1 MFSPQHVVQS
11 SSRFDPVRARC
22 IEDLAEAMFERHRMS
37 GQKHDLQVDGSIIR
51 LKRFTEATSLP
62 RPWDPSTHSAIVR
75 IVVILTLSILFHA
88 EGFRQPN
95 DVKCCIVYLRYLRG
109 QSRDVLPARYVTMS
123 LVRAMGIQVELQLGD
138 ADQDIEEMADLCDE
152 LFNSDV
158 PGKSLA
164 RPIVSLLNALSSHPS
179 GKSLPSEKLTNCLRK
194 AIVQLAPDL
203 DHPFLML
210 ASLHLRRF
218 LMTFLEDDY
227 KEGMAALDKVMNF
240 RDPGGRPSPHLGI
253 ASCMEALFGMF
264 HFHVYGKS
272 EYLEQ
277 ATYRFRAFLDGIRD
291 TPEHPLRPL
300 FIRIYSGLQT
310 WRSYHANAEA
320 NIQDAWYST
329 PGFIKPPSFRDLIAR
344 LPELEASTSLSALHD
359 HDSALDLPSI
369 DRLTDIADIE
379 DGIEYCR
386 QLNAFYPNSPHA
398 CATRSTLPYFFWR
411 AFNCTDEMEYLNKA
425 ISAARVHST
434 NTTNG
439 LLFHT
444 YSVGQLIIYLS
455 TRLRILGRGPYH
467 MEDLNE
473 LMQLYPTAAKY
484 ESPYLDVRDQFSF
497 QWAEIAHYF
506 GHPSALTAYE
516 MAMTSMQFYLTVT
529 PTLDKQHSQLVVKND
544 YFKWLPLDCASYQMR
559 IIGRPKQ
566 AIETLER
573 GRVLLWSEM
582 RGLRITVD
590 QIPSAD
596 RHLAEKFTAVSR
608 DLETL
613 TLSLDNVGGGNS
625 VPKGMDAFGYA
636 AIRQKG
642 LLDER
647 KELVLKI
654 QALPGLDTFM
664 KPHSY
669 DTLCGAASHGP
680 MIIINHS
687 KWGSDIV
694 ILLRNSSPS
703 LITTS
708 GDFYARAN
716 KLQDRLLK
724 ERRQPDGLESNKYND
739 ALDFVLKELYEL
751 VGRPVIER
759 LNKLNVPL
767 QSRVWWCPTSVFCS
781 LPLHAMGPI
790 PSDWGRPQYFLD
802 LYISS
807 YIPSLFSLIES
818 RKSGSQTFDKPSMLV
833 VAQPDV
839 TMVQALKEVRVVKA
853 VNPRVTKL
861 VAAAATPSAVLER
874 IQDHR
879 FVHIVCH
886 GILEP
891 GKPLDSGFELYK
903 KQRLS
908 LLDVVRS
915 RLPNAE
921 FAFLAAC
928 HTAELTDQS
937 PADEVLH
944 LAAAMQ
950 FCGFRSVVGTM
961 WAMADTDG
969 PALAGDFYKSVFSG
983 REQEGVHYYERTAEA
998 LRDAVVKLR
1007 RKRGVT
1013 LERWVNYVHFG
1024 AWLTIVG

>member
-1 MFSPQHVVQS
+1 MQS
-11 SSRFDPVRARC
+11 SSRSDPVRARC
-22 IEDLAEAMFERHRMS
+22 IEDLPEARFQRHRMS
-37 GQKHDLQVDGSIIR
+37 GQKFDRALDESVIR
-51 LKRFTEATSLP
+51 RFTEATFLP
-62 RPWDPSTHSAIVR
+62 RPWDPSPTNSAIVQR
-75 IVVILTLSILFHA
+75 VVFLTLTILFRA
-88 EGFRQPN
+88 GGFRLPN
-95 DVKCCIVYLRYLRG
+95 NVKCSIIYLRYLRG
-109 QSRDVLPARYVTMS
+109 QCRDATALPAQYVTMS
-123 LVRAMGIQVELQLGD
+123 IMRAMATQVGLEPGD
-138 ADQDIEEMADLCDE
+138 AGQDIEEMTDLCDE
-152 LFNSDV
+152 LLNSDV
-158 PGKSLA
+158 PGKYLT
-164 RPIVSLLNALSSHPS
+164 RPIMSLTNALRSHS
-179 GKSLPSEKLTNCLRK
+179 RALDRQLPSEKLINCLRK
-194 AIVQLAPDL
+194 AIVQLPDL
-203 DHPFLML
+203 QFPFLML
-210 ASLHLRRF
+210 AQLYLVR
-218 LMTFLEDDY
+218 LQMTFLEDDY
-227 KEGMAALDKVMNF
+227 KEGMAILDKVMNF
-240 RDPGGRPSPHLGI
+240 RDPGGGPSPYHGQ
-253 ASCMEALFGMF
+253 ASSMAALFGMI

-277 ATYRFRAFLDGIRD
+277 ALYRFRTFLDGIRD

-300 FIRIYSGLQT
+300 FTRIYSGLQE
-310 WRSYHANAEA
+310 WRSYHTGAKA
-320 NIQDAWYST
+320 NIQDAWYSP
-329 PGFIKPPSFRDLIAR
+329 PGSIKLTSFRDLIAR
-344 LPELEASTSLSALHD
+344 LPELKASESRSALYD
-359 HDSALDLPSI
+359 HINALDLPSI

-379 DGIEYCR
+379 DGIKYCR
-386 QLNAFYPNSPHA
+386 QLNILNASYPNSHLRCVP
-398 CATRSTLPYFFWR
+398 RSILAYFFWR
-411 AFNCTDEMEYLNKA
+411 AFKCTNEMEYLNKA
-425 ISAARVHST
+425 ISTARDHSN
-434 NTTNG
+434 NTTDG
-439 LLFHT
+439 LMSQTF
-444 YSVGQLIIYLS
+444 SVGQLIIYLS
-455 TRLRILGRGPYH
+455 TRLRALGRGPYYR
-467 MEDLNE
+467 EDLNE
-473 LMQLYPTAAKY
+473 LMQLYPMAAKY
-484 ESPYLDVRDQFSF
+484 ESPYLDVRDLFSF
-497 QWAEIAHYF
+497 QWAEIAHYYR
-506 GHPSALTAYE
+506 HPSALTAYD
-516 MAMTSMQFYLTVT
+516 MAMSSMQFYLTVT
-529 PTLDKQHSQLVVKND
+529 PTLDKQHSQLVTRND
-544 YFKWLPLDCASYQMR
+544 CFKSLPLDRASYQMS

-573 GRVLLWSEM
+573 GRALLWSEM
-582 RGLRITVD
+582 RGLRTTMD

-596 RHLAEKFTAVSR
+596 RHLAEQFAVVSR

-613 TLSLDNVGGGNS
+613 TLALDNVSGGNS
-625 VPKGMDAFGYA
+625 VPKGMDAFGHL
-636 AIRQKG
+636 AIRQKR

-647 KELVLKI
+647 EKLMVKI

-669 DTLCGAASHGP
+669 DTLCGAACHGP
-680 MIIINHS
+680 IIIINHS

-694 ILLRNSSPS
+694 ILLPNSSPS

-708 GDFYARAN
+708 DDFYARAN
-716 KLQDRLLK
+716 KLQDRLLG
-724 ERRQPDGLESNKYND
+724 ERRQPEDLESNNYND
-739 ALDFVLKELYEL
+739 TLSSVLKELYEL

-807 YIPSLFSLIES
+807 YIPSLRSLIES

-839 TMVQALKEVRVVKA
+839 SMIQALKEVRVVKA
-853 VNPRVTKL
+853 VNPQATTL
-861 VAAAATPSAVLER
+861 VAADATPPAVLER
-874 IQDHR
+874 IQNHR

-961 WAMADTDG
+961 WAMADVDG

-998 LRDAVVKLR
+998 LRDAVVKLW

-1024 AWLTIVG
+1024 A